1 MTESEALDERVVQAL
16 DYYRRLIEA
25 GRHAPG
31 SEARTALAAL
41 NRALREIDGEKRGA
55 SWH

>member
-1 MTESEALDERVVQAL
+1 MSESAELDDRVVRAL

-25 GRHAPG
+25 RKHVPG
-31 SEARTALAAL
+31 PEARSALAAL
-41 NRALREIDGEKRGA
+41 NRTLRELDGEVRGA